1 MFELIGGDPFDLKR
15 VKARPCNFWLETA
28 RNTLFGSF

>member
-1 MFELIGGDPFDLKR
+1 MFDLIGGNLFDLKR
-15 VKARPCNFWLETA
+15 VKARLGDFWSETA